1 MKGKMSALHK
11 LFIDNTDDCRV
22 TLEVVETTYIFV
34 FNYEIDGALYTV
46 KYELTEAEALKE
58 TLQTLYHNIKAVVTN
73 ELLNL
78 IRKDI

>member
-11 LFIDNTDDCRV
+11 LFIDNIDDCRV
-22 TLEVVETTYIFV
+22 TLEVVGTTYVFT

-46 KYELTEAEALKE
+46 KYELTEAQALKE
-58 TLQTLYHNIKAVVTN
+58 TLQTLYHNIRAIVTN

-78 IRKDI
+78 ISEDI